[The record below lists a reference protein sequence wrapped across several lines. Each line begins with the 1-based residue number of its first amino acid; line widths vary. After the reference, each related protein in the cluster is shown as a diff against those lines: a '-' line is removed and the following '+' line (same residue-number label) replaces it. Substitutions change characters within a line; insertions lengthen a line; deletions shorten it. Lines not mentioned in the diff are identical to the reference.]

1 MTTTLKKNDT
11 FSAQLDLPPPY
22 GGPPPPP
29 PAPPPPPDPDPGSA
43 GPLGAHAAFLVTH
56 CFFPGPFATRG
67 VSSEPP
73 GDPTPARRPRDPPRT
88 PPAGPHRKVDGG
100 SREIASSSCTA
111 PEA

>member
-1 MTTTLKKNDT
+1 MKESITTTLKKIDT

-22 GGPPPPP
+22 GGPPLPTP
-29 PAPPPPPDPDPGSA
+29 
-43 GPLGAHAAFLVTH
+43 
-56 CFFPGPFATRG
+56 PGP
-67 VSSEPP
+67 
-73 GDPTPARRPRDPPRT
+73 